1 MAQQQYRNIFINLTP
16 DEQVEEKKV
25 CWFTKNKINYIDYK
39 DADFLITWLNEQGMI
54 IPRRITGTSA
64 KHQRRLALAIKRAR
78 HIALLP
84 FVSDSLK

>member
-1 MAQQQYRNIFINLTP
+1 MAQQQYKNIFINITP

-25 CWFTKNKINYIDYK
+25 CWFTKNNIKYIDYK
-39 DADFLITWLNEQGMI
+39 DADFLITWLNEHGQI

-64 KHQRRLALAIKRAR
+64 KHQRNLTRAIKRAR
-78 HIALLP
+78 HLALLP